1 MVGSLAIW
9 LAVAARVAGAET
21 TLPTKD
27 VVAQFAEAVA
37 QHRVGIAHKTKP
49 VDARP
54 AKPGEIVVTVI
65 KGEAV
70 ETRSKPAETG
80 DWVVRNRCPATGNE
94 RYLVKAAKFPSRYG
108 EPQGPADAEG

>member
-1 MVGSLAIW
+1 MVTESLPHRATVGGLAIW

-65 KGEAV
+65 NGEGSFACTYEIV
-70 ETRSKPAETG
+70 QRP
-80 DWVVRNRCPATGNE
+80 
-94 RYLVKAAKFPSRYG
+94 
-108 EPQGPADAEG
+108 